1 MGLIQRAL
9 EEKGIRTVSLMNLP
23 NIGKIVRPPRIIQ
36 VHYSLGTI
44 FGHAGDKATQT
55 AILKKAIKVA
65 LTGEPESLVVYE
77 ATKENYSKGGGDDHQ
92 E

>member
-1 MGLIQRAL
+1 MGLIQREM

-36 VHYSLGTI
+36 VNYSLGTI
-44 FGHAGDKATQT
+44 FGHAGDRDTQT
-55 AILKKAIKVA
+55 AILKKAIEVA
-65 LTGEPESLVVYE
+65 LTGETESLLVYDP
-77 ATKENYSKGGGDDHQ
+77 AKEGN

>member
-1 MGLIQRAL
+1 M

-36 VHYSLGTI
+36 VNYSLGTI
-44 FGHAGDKATQT
+44 FGHAGDRDTQT
-55 AILKKAIKVA
+55 AILKKAIEVA
-65 LTGEPESLVVYE
+65 LTGETESLLVYDP
-77 ATKENYSKGGGDDHQ
+77 AKEGN